1 MLEFLKNTQMEPLVG
16 WDIATVLMFVF
27 PSNPN
32 SNIEILSLK
41 IIMFEG
47 GDLRI

>member
-16 WDIATVLMFVF
+16 WDIAMVLMFVF
-27 PSNPN
+27 PSNPI
-32 SNIEILSLK
+32 SIIEIGSLK
-41 IIMFEG
+41 IIMFGG